1 MNIKPI
7 KTEADYE
14 KALLAVERLWGS
26 EPNTAKGDKLD
37 VLITLI
43 EAYERDQ
50 HPISPPDPVEAIKF
64 RMDQLGLTRKDLE
77 AYLGSRGRVSEIL
90 NYKRDLSITMIR
102 ELHSQLDIPLESLV
116 LKSKGDSSGP
126 IGRVRRDEQCVNLP
140 KDS

>member
-7 KTEADYE
+7 KTESDYE
-14 KALLAVERLWGS
+14 KALLEVERLWGA
-26 EPNTAKGDKLD
+26 EPNTSKGDKLD
-37 VLITLI
+37 VLITLV
-43 EAYERDQ
+43 EAYERDH

-102 ELHSQLDIPLESLV
+102 ELHSHLDIPLESLV
-116 LKSKGDSSGP
+116 SKPKIITNGSSG
-126 IGRVRRDEQCVNLP
+126 RAKAHR
-140 KDS
+140 